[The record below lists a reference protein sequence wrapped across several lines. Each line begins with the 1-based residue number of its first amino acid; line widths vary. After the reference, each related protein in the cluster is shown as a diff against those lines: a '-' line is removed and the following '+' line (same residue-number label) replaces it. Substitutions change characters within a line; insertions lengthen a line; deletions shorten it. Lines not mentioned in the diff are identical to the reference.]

1 MPKKKVTPE
10 IERFIQDNHTL
21 NSTALSGLI
30 EKKFG
35 LKITYRAIDPYLDKA
50 RSDAESA
57 NAAKVEAVRAKILDD
72 ADAYAAKYLKILDEE
87 IDAWG
92 KLLKE
97 GVFEFPDGRKI
108 RIEEV
113 KDRQA
118 ASQSMH
124 KYIGSV
130 IEFVKP
136 GTGGKEVR
144 FQWLKDVPED

>member
-1 MPKKKVTPE
+1 MKITPE
-10 IERFIQDNHTL
+10 I
-21 NSTALSGLI
+21 
-30 EKKFG
+30 KKFIATNTSLSSRDIAPLVAKNFG
-35 LKITYRAIDPYLDKA
+35 VNVSYRAIEPHLKA
-50 RSDAESA
+50 ARQEVEAS

>member
-1 MPKKKVTPE
+1 MKITPE
-10 IERFIQDNHTL
+10 I
-21 NSTALSGLI
+21 
-30 EKKFG
+30 KKFIANNTS
-35 LKITYRAIDPYLDKA
+35 LSSRDLSSQIAEKFHVDVSYRAIEPHLKA
-50 RSDAESA
+50 ARLEAEAS

-72 ADAYAAKYLKILDEE
+72 ADAYAGKYLKILDDE
-87 IDAWG
+87 IDAWV

-97 GVFEFPDGRKI
+97 GVYTFPDGKQI
-108 RIEEV
+108 RIEDI

-130 IEFVKP
+130 IEFAKP
-136 GTGGKEVR
+136 ASDKKEIR